1 MLTIQKN
8 IPLAPLTTFKI
19 GGPAKFFCVV
29 ENESELLEALDFA
42 KKEGLEIFMLGGGSN
57 VLFSDKGFDGLII
70 KIQEARDL
78 PALKLRQAS
87 KIQKGI
93 KITGEFVECWA
104 GENLLSIVN
113 FAKENNLSGMEW
125 AAGIPG
131 TVGGAV
137 RGNAGAP
144 WGCMADSIESV
155 CAVNLENKKIIDYS
169 FDDCKFAYRDSI
181 FKSNKDFIIISVIL
195 KLQKGERDMIEK
207 KMQESLETR
216 SEHQPRGLSSGSFFQ
231 NPVVSDEKLIAEFEK
246 DTGKKIGEN
255 KSLYKQERGE
265 VKLPAGWLIEE
276 VGFKGK
282 KIGGIVVSE
291 KHANFFLNDGTGTA
305 EDVIILSSM
314 IKQKLRE
321 EFDVQIKEEIMY
333 VGF

>member
-19 GGPAKFFCVV
+19 GGPAKFFAEVR
-29 ENESELLEALDFA
+29 NEAELLEALDFA
-42 KKEGLEIFMLGGGSN
+42 KENSLEIFMLGGGSN
-57 VLFSDKGFDGLII
+57 ILFSDKGFDGLII
-70 KIQEARDL
+70 KIQEARD
-78 PALKLRQAS
+78 

-93 KITGEFVECWA
+93 KITEKTIKCWA
-104 GENLLSIVN
+104 GENLSSIVN

-155 CAVNLENKKIIDYS
+155 RAVNLENKKIIDYS

-207 KMQESLETR
+207 KMQEILETR
-216 SEHQPRGLSSGSFFQ
+216 SKHQPRGLSSGSFFQ

-276 VGFKGK
+276 AGFKGK
-282 KIGGIVVSE
+282 KIGGVMVSE
-291 KHANFFLNDGTGTA
+291 KHANFFINDGTATA
-305 EDVIILSSM
+305 EDVVILAGI

-321 EFDVQIKEEIMY
+321 GYDVQIKEEIMY

>member
-1 MLTIQKN
+1 MLRFIKTMLTIQKN

-42 KKEGLEIFMLGGGSN
+42 KENKLEIFMLGGGSN
-57 VLFSDKGFDGLII
+57 VLFSDKGFDGLVI
-70 KIQEARDL
+70 KIQESRG
-78 PALKLRQAS
+78 
-87 KIQKGI
+87 KIQRGI
-93 KITGEFVECWA
+93 KITGEAIECWA
-104 GENLLSIVN
+104 GENLSSIVN

-125 AAGIPG
+125 AVGIPG

-144 WGCMADSIESV
+144 WGCMSDSIESV
-155 CAVNLENKKIIDYS
+155 RVLNLENKEIVNYS
-169 FDDCKFAYRDSI
+169 CEDCNFAYRDSI
-181 FKSNKDFIIISVIL
+181 FKSNKNFIIFSVIM
-195 KLQKGERDMIEK
+195 KLQKGECSAIEK
-207 KMQESLETR
+207 RMQEISKTR
-216 SEHQPRGLSSGSFFQ
+216 SDHQPKGLSSGSFFQ
-231 NPVVSDEKLIAEFEK
+231 NPVVSDMKLIVEFEK
-246 DTGKKIGEN
+246 DTGKKIEEN

-276 VGFKGK
+276 AGFKGK